1 MSDMPQ
7 LQEHVNAASTAML
20 VMDYQ
25 NGVLASV
32 DGAEELLAR
41 AADALDAVRKAGVT
55 VGYVRVALTSEG
67 LAAVP
72 ATNKTFA
79 RLASGGL
86 SVDADSPATAVPDDL
101 APRAGDIVVRKTR
114 VGAFSTTNL
123 HEQLQVRGI
132 DTLILTGIATSGVVL
147 STVRDA
153 ADRDYRLLLVHDL
166 CADRDSAV
174 HEMLVTKVFPRQADV
189 VSAEDLP
196 DLIAR

>member
-55 VGYVRVALTSEG
+55 VGYVRVALTSEE

-114 VGAFSTTNL
+114 VGAFSPTNL
-123 HEQLQVRGI
+123 HRHAHPHRYCHQRRRPFHRSGRRRSRLPAPPRPRPVRG
-132 DTLILTGIATSGVVL
+132 SRQRR
-147 STVRDA
+147 SRDA
-153 ADRDYRLLLVHDL
+153 RHEGVPPPSRRGECRRSAGPDRTVNL
-166 CADRDSAV
+166 
-174 HEMLVTKVFPRQADV
+174 
-189 VSAEDLP
+189 
-196 DLIAR
+196 